1 LKIRT
6 RVYAAKIL
14 AVMSATIIHATA
26 TTDAPLSQYT
36 DRPLS
41 CLSDLDFGCKDSN
54 WDHSPN
60 SGFYTVCCDGNI
72 IDVSGFNSWE
82 NYTLL
87 LSNLICCPHEKG
99 DDAGPLEILHCNSVK
114 PTVLSELLAT
124 STEVAQPWTRGANTV
139 QPECFWSQ
147 FGEDEMM
154 ESTSA
159 PLTTST
165 IRSTSTVIQ
174 VTTVTPTEVAASS
187 TTTASAFS
195 SAALSSEVPAS
206 SSNVATSGTTPSPT
220 AVPTGAAVTVHELS
234 RKGMVA
240 LSLLILLSL
249 TY

>member
-1 LKIRT
+1 
-6 RVYAAKIL
+6 
-14 AVMSATIIHATA
+14 MSATIIHATT

-41 CLSDLDFGCKDSN
+41 CLSGLDFGCKDSN
-54 WDHSPN
+54 WDHSST

-72 IDVSGFNSWE
+72 IDVSGFNSWA

-87 LSNLICCPHEKG
+87 LSNLICCPHERG
-99 DDAGPLEILHCNSVK
+99 DDAGPLEVLHCNSAK
-114 PTVLSELLAT
+114 PTVLSALLAT
-124 STEVAQPWTRGANTV
+124 STEVAQSWSSGASTV

-154 ESTSA
+154 ELTSA

-165 IRSTSTVIQ
+165 IQPTSTVIQ
-174 VTTVTPTEVAASS
+174 VTTVTSTEVPASS
-187 TTTASAFS
+187 TTTASAFR

-206 SSNVATSGTTPSPT
+206 SRNVATSETTVLPT
-220 AVPTGAAVTVHELS
+220 AVPTGAATTTRAFS

-240 LSLLILLSL
+240 LSLIMLLNF